1 DDKHIHIPPGWDTFT
16 PPALGQSYVDPVFGC
31 SVKRLTDSSRDETAW
46 DGKHVAF
53 MNYYS
58 TITPMNASDS
68 MLFVVS
74 DDGNWRITNVD
85 GGVVIPVSKMPGFS
99 GHPVWDAADG
109 NLFYYAAKNALYK
122 GTISG

>member
-1 DDKHIHIPPGWDTFT
+1 MCSKDLLSIVGTVLLICSCSKAGSPRAEVPVHSHSTYQLRPSGAPICGKLDDKHIHIPPGWDTFT

-58 TITPMNASDS
+58 TITPMN
-68 MLFVVS
+68 
-74 DDGNWRITNVD
+74 
-85 GGVVIPVSKMPGFS
+85 
-99 GHPVWDAADG
+99 
-109 NLFYYAAKNALYK
+109 
-122 GTISG
+122 